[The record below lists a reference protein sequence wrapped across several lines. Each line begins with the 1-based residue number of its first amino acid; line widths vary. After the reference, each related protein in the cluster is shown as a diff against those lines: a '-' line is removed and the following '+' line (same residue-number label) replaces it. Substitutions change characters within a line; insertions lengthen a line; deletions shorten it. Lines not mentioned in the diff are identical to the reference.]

1 MWYNRHQGWVVL
13 GLLSVL
19 LALAGQ
25 SVLGAAAASSNPVT
39 TRIKDIARLQGI
51 RNNQLNGVGI
61 VVGLNGTGDS
71 SKANV
76 QMAANALSKWGL
88 AISVADLKV
97 KNIAA
102 VILTATLTPF
112 MHQGDALNVQVA
124 SFGDAK
130 SLQGGILLQA
140 PLSSTDGKVYVVAQG
155 PVYMGDTKQTAD
167 KNVATVGIVPSG
179 GIVEREIPLQYQ
191 FDNKIFWALNYPD
204 FTTATRLAQTIN
216 NNIAAGVARAVDMG
230 MVEVKLPFDR
240 TADPIAFIAEMETLP
255 VTPDGLAKVVVN
267 ERTGTVVV
275 GENVRLA
282 PVAVTHNNITVKVS
296 RGAAASGDGKK
307 GGPPEE
313 EDGRLIMLPE
323 GTSIGVIVRALNK
336 VGTDPAD
343 IVAVL
348 VALKNAGAL
357 YGVLEFM

>member
-1 MWYNRHQGWVVL
+1 LWYNRHR
-13 GLLSVL
+13 GLIGKWLLVVL
-19 LALAGQ
+19 LAVTGHGL
-25 SVLGAAAASSNPVT
+25 LFAATPSNPVA

-51 RNNQLNGVGI
+51 RNNQLNGVG
-61 VVGLNGTGDS
+61 VVIGLNGTGDS

-76 QMAANALSKWGL
+76 QMAANALSKWGI
-88 AISVADLKV
+88 AVSIADLKV

-102 VILTATLTPF
+102 VMLTATLTPF
-112 MHQGDALNVQVA
+112 MHQGDTLNVQVA

-140 PLSSTDGKVYVVAQG
+140 PLSAADGKVYAVAQG
-155 PVYMGDTKQTAD
+155 SVYMGDTKETTQ

-179 GIVEREIPLQYQ
+179 AIVEREIPLQYQ
-191 FDNKIFWALNYPD
+191 FDNKIFWALNNPD

-240 TADPIAFIAEMETLP
+240 FSDPISFIAEVETLP

-267 ERTGTVVV
+267 ERTGTVVI

-296 RGAAASGDGKK
+296 SGSGAGGKK
-307 GGPPEE
+307 GDPAEE
-313 EDGRLIMLPE
+313 ESGRVILLPE

>member
-1 MWYNRHQGWVVL
+1 LWYNKHQGL
-13 GLLSVL
+13 ICKGLLVAL
-19 LALAGQ
+19 LAVVAVGHGWLF
-25 SVLGAAAASSNPVT
+25 AATPSNPVA
-39 TRIKDIARLQGI
+39 TRIKDIARLQGV
-51 RNNQLNGVGI
+51 RNNQLNGVG
-61 VVGLNGTGDS
+61 VVIGLNGTGDS

-76 QMAANALSKWGL
+76 QMAANALAKWGI
-88 AISVADLKV
+88 AVSVADLKV

-102 VILTATLTPF
+102 VMLTATLTPF

-140 PLSSTDGKVYVVAQG
+140 PLSGTDGKVYVVAQG
-155 PVYMGDTKQTAD
+155 PVYMGDTKQTSE
-167 KNVATVGIVPSG
+167 KNVATVGMVPSG
-179 GIVEREIPLQYQ
+179 GIVEREMPLQYQ
-191 FDNKIFWALNYPD
+191 FDNKIFWDLNNPD

-216 NNIAAGVARAVDMG
+216 NNIADGVARPVDMG
-230 MVEVKLPFDR
+230 RVEVRLPFER
-240 TADPIAFIAEMETLP
+240 VVDPISFIAEVETLP

-267 ERTGTVVV
+267 ERTGTVVI

-282 PVAVTHNNITVKVS
+282 SVAVTHNNITVKIS
-296 RGAAASGDGKK
+296 PGTAAKDKKEDPAGD
-307 GGPPEE
+307 ES
-313 EDGRLIMLPE
+313 GRLIQLPE

-348 VALKNAGAL
+348 VAIKNAGAL

>member
-1 MWYNRHQGWVVL
+1 LWYNKRRGL
-13 GLLSVL
+13 IYNGLLIALL
-19 LALAGQ
+19 LAAVGHGL
-25 SVLGAAAASSNPVT
+25 LFAAASGNSVT

-51 RNNQLNGVGI
+51 RNNQLNGMG
-61 VVGLNGTGDS
+61 VVIGLNGTGDS

-76 QMAANALSKWGL
+76 QMVINALSKWGV
-88 AISVADLKV
+88 SVSANELKV
-97 KNIAA
+97 KNVAA
-102 VILTATLTPF
+102 VMLTATLTPF
-112 MHQGDALNVQVA
+112 KHQGDTLNVQVA

-130 SLQGGILLQA
+130 SLQGGLLLQA
-140 PLSSTDGKVYVVAQG
+140 PLSGADGKVYVIAQG

-167 KNVATVGIVPSG
+167 KNVTTVGMVPSG

-191 FDNKIFWALNYPD
+191 FDNKIFWALNHPD

-216 NNIAAGVARAVDMG
+216 NNIADGVARAVDMG
-230 MVEVKLPFDR
+230 LVEVKLPYER
-240 TADPIAFIAEMETLP
+240 KADPIAFIAEVETLP

-267 ERTGTVVV
+267 ERTGTVVI

-282 PVAVTHNNITVKVS
+282 PVAVTHNNITVKV
-296 RGAAASGDGKK
+296 GSGRMSNGKE
-307 GGPPEE
+307 GDLQDEETGP
-313 EDGRLIMLPE
+313 LIQLPE

-336 VGTDPAD
+336 VGTEPAD

>member
-1 MWYNRHQGWVVL
+1 LCYNRQRSYL
-13 GLLSVL
+13 YTGLLIAL
-19 LALAGQ
+19 LAAVGHGL
-25 SVLGAAAASSNPVT
+25 LFAAAAGNQVT
-39 TRIKDIARLQGI
+39 TRIKDIARLQGV
-51 RNNQLNGVGI
+51 RNNQLNGVG
-61 VVGLNGTGDS
+61 VVIGLNGTGDS

-76 QMAANALSKWGL
+76 QMAANALSKWGV
-88 AISVADLKV
+88 AVSVGDLQV

-102 VILTATLTPF
+102 VMLTATLTPF

-140 PLSSTDGKVYVVAQG
+140 PLSGADGKVYVVAQG
-155 PVYMGDTKQTAD
+155 PVYLGDTRQTAD
-167 KNVATVGIVPSG
+167 KNVATVGMVPSG

-191 FDNKIFWALNYPD
+191 FDNKIFWALNNPD
-204 FTTATRLAQTIN
+204 FTTAIRLAQTIN
-216 NNIAAGVARAVDMG
+216 NNIAEGVARAVDMG
-230 MVEVKLPFDR
+230 MVEVKLPYDR
-240 TADPIAFIAEMETLP
+240 ATNPIAFIAEMETLP

-267 ERTGTVVV
+267 ERTGTVVI

-282 PVAVTHNNITVKVS
+282 PVAVTHNNITVKV
-296 RGAAASGDGKK
+296 GARTAGGAKK
-307 GGPPEE
+307 GEE
-313 EDGRLIMLPE
+313 EEAGRLILLPE

-348 VALKNAGAL
+348 VAMKNAGAL

>member
-1 MWYNRHQGWVVL
+1 MGA
-13 GLLSVL
+13 GLLMVL
-19 LALAGQ
+19 LAVAGHGM
-25 SVLGAAAASSNPVT
+25 LLAAAPDSPVT

-61 VVGLNGTGDS
+61 VIGLSGTGDS
-71 SKANV
+71 SKANA
-76 QMAANALSKWGL
+76 QMTANALSKWGL
-88 AISVADLKV
+88 AVSVADLKV

-102 VILTATLTPF
+102 VMLTATLTPF

-140 PLSSTDGKVYVVAQG
+140 PLSGADGKVYAVAQG
-155 PVYMGDTKQTAD
+155 SVYMGDTKQTTG
-167 KNVATVGIVPSG
+167 KNVATVGMVPSG

-191 FDNKIFWALNYPD
+191 FDNKIFWALNHPD
-204 FTTATRLAQTIN
+204 FTTATRLAETIN
-216 NNIAAGVARAVDMG
+216 NNIAVGVARPVDMG
-230 MVEVKLPFDR
+230 MVEVKLPPDR
-240 TADPIAFIAEMETLP
+240 VANPVSFIAEVETLP

-282 PVAVTHNNITVKVS
+282 PVAVTHNNITVKIKAPAVADTKN
-296 RGAAASGDGKK
+296 GTAGQ
-307 GGPPEE
+307 
-313 EDGRLIMLPE
+313 EDGRLIQLPE

-336 VGTDPAD
+336 VGTEPAD
-343 IVAVL
+343 IIAVL
-348 VALKNAGAL
+348 VALRNAGAL